1 MDVLGHGGILANSGN
16 GQLAD
21 QWSVV
26 SKFMVLNSRI
36 HTGSLQEYFK
46 GPSFH
51 AVNWNSGIRPQKQ
64 D

>member
-16 GQLAD
+16 GQLT
-21 QWSVV
+21 VV
-26 SKFMVLNSRI
+26 SKFMVLNRRI
-36 HTGSLQEYFK
+36 HMVSFQEYFK

-51 AVNWNSGIRPQKQ
+51 AVNWNSGIHPQKQ